1 MGAVCLG
8 CDGRQGRADDG
19 RADYCGGAGPLQA
32 EEQDDSVRVKLVDT
46 DGSGL
51 ALAYTAPSYYTLSV
65 ILGTV
70 ALSYGSVPLYKM
82 VCYALLRTQY
92 PSTLAHR

>member
-1 MGAVCLG
+1 M
-8 CDGRQGRADDG
+8 
-19 RADYCGGAGPLQA
+19 
-32 EEQDDSVRVKLVDT
+32 RVKLADM
-46 DGSGL
+46 DSSGL

-82 VCYALLRTQY
+82 VCYAPLRTQN
-92 PSTLAHR
+92 PGSLALR